1 MTFRTRLVLAATT
14 AAVLA
19 VLVASAGSYL
29 AARNSLLNSVDA
41 SLQLTAQHS
50 LENGGLDPALLT
62 GLAVQ
67 IVAPNGEVV
76 ARGGELPG
84 SRALPVSP
92 SVVAVASGQTSQFV
106 TVQVGGTALR
116 EYVTHLPGPVVV
128 EGIPLA
134 TGGALQLASPLTGV
148 DQQLGNLGLAL
159 TLVAIAAVLLAMFLG
174 WSVARAAVNPL
185 NSLTA
190 RLESLA
196 QNPDVSERLDA
207 GGADELGRLRRAFN
221 RLLGAVESSREAQR
235 QLVLDAAH
243 ELRTPLTSLRTNL
256 EVVRRLDELSPADR
270 TLLVD
275 DVLTQLQE
283 LTHLVSDLAELARG
297 ERPPEEV
304 VPLRLDQLTE
314 DAVAVAQTHA
324 RSKGVRFTLRTEP
337 VWVLGSP
344 ERLARAVGNLLDN
357 ALKWSPNGGMV
368 EVTCEGG
375 SVTIRDHGPGID
387 PADLEH
393 IFNRFYRAPAAR
405 GLPGS
410 GLGLAIVAQVADAE
424 QGDVTAENAPG
435 GGALF
440 TLTLP
445 EIPDLS
451 DTDAPLDRWA
461 PVEDWAPPRDALLDD
476 SGQAAL
482 GPPAPPFANGA
493 GVPPPRANGMSGSA
507 PSSSERAAHHDA
519 GWPVPAEDLA
529 PADDSTPAD
538 S

>member
-67 IVAPNGEVV
+67 VVAPDGQLI
-76 ARGGELPG
+76 ARGGALPG
-84 SRALPVSP
+84 ARSLPVTP
-92 SVVAVASGQTSQFV
+92 AVVAVAAGQLSQFV
-106 TVQVGGTALR
+106 TTVQVGGTALR
-116 EYVTHLPGPVVV
+116 EYVTHLPGPIVV

-148 DQQLGNLGLAL
+148 NQQLGNLGLAL
-159 TLVAIAAVLLAMFLG
+159 TLVAIAAVTLAVFLG

-185 NSLTA
+185 NSLTD
-190 RLESLA
+190 RLEVLA

-221 RLLGAVESSREAQR
+221 RLLGSVESSRESQR

-304 VPLRLDQLTE
+304 VPLRLDQLTD
-314 DAVAVAQTHA
+314 DAVMVAQTHA
-324 RSKGVRFTLRTEP
+324 RSKGVRFTLHTEP

-357 ALKWSPNGGMV
+357 ALKWSSNDGLV
-368 EVTCEGG
+368 EVSCARRCG
-375 SVTIRDHGPGID
+375 DHP
-387 PADLEH
+387 
-393 IFNRFYRAPAAR
+393 
-405 GLPGS
+405 
-410 GLGLAIVAQVADAE
+410 
-424 QGDVTAENAPG
+424 
-435 GGALF
+435 
-440 TLTLP
+440 
-445 EIPDLS
+445 
-451 DTDAPLDRWA
+451 
-461 PVEDWAPPRDALLDD
+461 
-476 SGQAAL
+476 
-482 GPPAPPFANGA
+482 
-493 GVPPPRANGMSGSA
+493 
-507 PSSSERAAHHDA
+507 
-519 GWPVPAEDLA
+519 
-529 PADDSTPAD
+529 
-538 S
+538 